1 MLTGYLR
8 RWGKGCFG
16 TKVPRND
23 NIMGK
28 IILEFKKVAGRLLFP
43 VFIPKKTHS
52 EKVLI
57 VKDNSIGDFL
67 LFSGILS
74 FYIRHFGDK
83 VYCLVNDNVEEVAK
97 LYTDNVIVMNDRK
110 YFTSFKYR
118 YRLITQLENMGFGT
132 AINSILNSSESRDI
146 LYILRAPL
154 TYLYGGVIMKLRK
167 IGRWKNIAN
176 IVPELKMFDDK
187 GIYTSVFA
195 HEKYFIERI
204 LNVKVSD
211 DEVKPYI
218 PLNNNASEK
227 IINKFSLQ
235 KGNYIV
241 FTFGSRSAKR
251 DYPSD
256 KFVEVMEYL
265 HRRLGMKTVLIGVD
279 QYSPDALPDF
289 VIDLRR
295 KTSLID
301 AFGIIRHARIF
312 IGNETG
318 VTHAS
323 WIMGV
328 PTVMIYG
335 GGQFGGFL
343 PLYDNGCIVY
353 KQMDCYC
360 CNWGCKYSDI
370 PVRCIG
376 EIGVDDILKI
386 VDNVIKGL

>member
-1 MLTGYLR
+1 
-8 RWGKGCFG
+8 
-16 TKVPRND
+16 
-23 NIMGK
+23 MGK
-28 IILEFKKVAGRLLFP
+28 IIHELKKVSGRLIFP
-43 VFIPKKTHS
+43 SLISGKTHS
-52 EKVLI
+52 GKVLVI
-57 VKDNSIGDFL
+57 KDNSIGDFL

-74 FYIRHFGDK
+74 FYIRHFGK
-83 VYCLVNDNVEEVAK
+83 EQMYCLVSSGVREVAK
-97 LYTDNVIVMNDRK
+97 LYTDNIITLDEKK
-110 YFTSFKYR
+110 YFASFKYR
-118 YRLITQLENMGFGT
+118 YELLSELKSLGFET

-146 LYILRAPL
+146 LYILKFPL
-154 TYLYGGVIMKLRK
+154 TYLYGGVVMKLRK
-167 IGRWKNIAN
+167 PGRWKNISN

-187 GIYTSVFA
+187 GSYTSVFA
-195 HEKYFIERI
+195 HEKFFMERI
-204 LNVKVSD
+204 LNIKVSD

-218 PLNNNASEK
+218 PLNNNVSEN

-235 KGNYIV
+235 KGSYIV

-256 KFVEVMEYL
+256 KFVEVMKYL

-279 QYSPDALPDF
+279 QYSSDALPDF

-295 KTSLID
+295 KTSLIEV
-301 AFGIIRHARIF
+301 FGIIRHARIF
-312 IGNETG
+312 VGNETG

-343 PLYDNGCIVY
+343 PLFDNGCIVY

-376 EIGVDDILKI
+376 EIGVDDILKT
-386 VDNVIKGL
+386 VDNVIKGS

>member
-1 MLTGYLR
+1 
-8 RWGKGCFG
+8 
-16 TKVPRND
+16 
-23 NIMGK
+23 MGK
-28 IILEFKKVAGRLLFP
+28 IIHELKKVSGRLIFP
-43 VFIPKKTHS
+43 VLISKNKNHS
-52 EKVLI
+52 DKILI
-57 VKDNSIGDFL
+57 IKDNSIGDFL
-67 LFSGILS
+67 LFSGILN
-74 FYIRHFGDK
+74 FYIRHFGDR
-83 VYCLVNDNVEEVAK
+83 VYCLVNSNVEEVAK
-97 LYTDNVIVMNDRK
+97 LYTDNVIVMDDRK

-118 YRLITQLENMGFGT
+118 YRLINQLKDIGFDI

-146 LYILRAPL
+146 LYILKFPL
-154 TYLYGGVIMKLRK
+154 TYLYGGVVMKLRK
-167 IGRWKNIAN
+167 HGRWKNIAN

-187 GIYTSVFA
+187 GSYTSVFA
-195 HEKYFIERI
+195 HEKYFMERI
-204 LNVKVSD
+204 LNIKISD

-218 PLNNNASEK
+218 PLSDNTSEK

-241 FTFGSRSAKR
+241 FSFGSSSAKR

-265 HRRLGMKTVLIGVD
+265 HRRLSMKAILIGVD

-295 KTSLID
+295 KTSLIN
-301 AFGIIRHARIF
+301 AFSIIKHAKIF
-312 IGNETG
+312 VGNETG
-318 VTHAS
+318 ITHAS

-328 PTVMIYG
+328 PTVIIYG

-343 PLYDNGCIVY
+343 PLYNNGYIVY

-376 EIGVDDILKI
+376 EIGVDDILKT
-386 VDNVIKGL
+386 VDNVIKGS